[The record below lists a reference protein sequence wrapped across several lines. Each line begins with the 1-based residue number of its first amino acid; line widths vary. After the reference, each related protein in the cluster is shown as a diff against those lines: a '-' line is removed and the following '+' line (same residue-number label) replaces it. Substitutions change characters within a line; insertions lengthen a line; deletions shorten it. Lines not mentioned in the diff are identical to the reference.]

1 MFRWESLAAP
11 EVSCSAQ
18 SLRGCISVLCA
29 LLSDSRCTCKI
40 SRSSCITPKATLHSP
55 VYAGGFR
62 VLLYTSTRSPKCSYN
77 LRRNFCS
84 LRDARQVYI
93 RNTACCVHVCKARAV
108 PVKFLCA
115 SRVLREFMIPP
126 SCTLGLT
133 RANTSYYVHVRKARA
148 VPVKFLYASRVSQ
161 EFMIP
166 PSRTLGLTRGNT
178 PCYVHVRKARAVPV
192 KFLRASRMPREF
204 MILPSRTLGLTR
216 ANTSCYV
223 HVRCKEVWNS

>member
-11 EVSCSAQ
+11 VVSCSAW
-18 SLRGCISVLCA
+18 SLRGHISVLCA
-29 LLSDSRCTCKI
+29 PLSVSRRACKI
-40 SRSSCITPKATLHSP
+40 SYSSRITHKATLHPP
-55 VYAGGFR
+55 VYAWCFKA
-62 VLLYTSTRSPKCSYN
+62 LLYISSRSPKCSYN

-84 LRDARQVYI
+84 LGDARQVYI
-93 RNTACCVHVCKARAV
+93 GNTGCYVRVRKARAV

-115 SRVLREFMIPP
+115 SRVPR
-126 SCTLGLT
+126 
-133 RANTSYYVHVRKARA
+133 
-148 VPVKFLYASRVSQ
+148 

-166 PSRTLGLTRGNT
+166 PSRTLGCTRANT

-204 MILPSRTLGLTR
+204 MIPPSRTLGLTR

-223 HVRCKEVWNS
+223 HVRKARAVPVEFLRASRVP

>member
-1 MFRWESLAAP
+1 M
-11 EVSCSAQ
+11 
-18 SLRGCISVLCA
+18 LCA
-29 LLSDSRCTCKI
+29 PLSVSWRACKI
-40 SRSSCITPKATLHSP
+40 SRSSCITPKATLHPP

-62 VLLYTSTRSPKCSYN
+62 ALLYISSRSPKCPYN

-115 SRVLREFMIPP
+115 SRLFREFMIPP

-133 RANTSYYVHVRKARA
+133 RANTSYYVHVHKARA
-148 VPVKFLYASRVSQ
+148 VPVKFLHASRVSR
-161 EFMIP
+161 EFMIA
-166 PSRTLGLTRGNT
+166 PSRTLVLTRGNT
-178 PCYVHVRKARAVPV
+178 PCHVHIRKARAVPV
-192 KFLRASRMPREF
+192 KFLRASHMPREF
-204 MILPSRTLGLTR
+204 MIPPSRTLGLTR

-223 HVRCKEVWNS
+223 HIRKARAVLVEFLRASRVP